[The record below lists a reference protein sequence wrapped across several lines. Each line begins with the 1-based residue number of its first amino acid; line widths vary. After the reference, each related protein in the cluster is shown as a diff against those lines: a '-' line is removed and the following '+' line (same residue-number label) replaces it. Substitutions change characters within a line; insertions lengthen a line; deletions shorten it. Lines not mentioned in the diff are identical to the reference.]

1 MKLEYFNNIDVPMY
15 ITRGVNESIPKELC
29 QELIALAFQRKVEL
43 DKKGMETSYFQFI
56 TIKTSEYEGIF
67 TKCNII
73 MEQEQPDYTSEHCRI
88 ILGNFKFNE
97 RLYLVESWNG
107 KTENVTP
114 EDHYITLLL
123 PEEY

>member
-15 ITRGVNESIPKELC
+15 MTRGVKENIPNELC
-29 QELIALAFQRKVEL
+29 QDLIALAFQRKAKL
-43 DKKGMETSYFQFI
+43 DKKGIETAYFQLF
-56 TIKTSEYEGIF
+56 TIKTKKYNDMF
-67 TKCNII
+67 TKCDII
-73 MEQEQPDYTSEHCRI
+73 MEQEQPDYVTEHHKI
-88 ILGNFKFNE
+88 VLGNFMYDG
-97 RLYLVESWNG
+97 RIYLIESWNG